1 MGDTSDEHSAEPLE
15 DSKVPRRR
23 LAPSG
28 VGNPFYFLY
37 LEVAVEQNAHASF
50 LDFLPTH
57 DDFCGNR
64 DVCRNSQKSSLYY
77 IYKVKSL

>member
-1 MGDTSDEHSAEPLE
+1 MIAH
-15 DSKVPRRR
+15 PRVD
-23 LAPSG
+23 LKLLTQDGMTADQ
-28 VGNPFYFLY
+28 
-37 LEVAVEQNAHASF
+37 VAVEQNAHASF